1 VQAINGHANQLGD
14 LLSIFSS
21 LEEIPD
27 LLDSFRGKLYQP
39 STSRELRSE
48 GLGLQHFFYP
58 FSAVDRRLSGAKLV
72 MKRHMHRDWRRRVL
86 APNRFW
92 EIERFP
98 ALRAIHATA
107 YPWVPSNPVH
117 LPFILVT
124 LSSKCYGNAVD

>member
-48 GLGLQHFFYP
+48 GLGLQHFFIL
-58 FSAVDRRLSGAKLV
+58 SAQWIVV
-72 MKRHMHRDWRRRVL
+72 FL
-86 APNRFW
+86 ALN
-92 EIERFP
+92 
-98 ALRAIHATA
+98 
-107 YPWVPSNPVH
+107 
-117 LPFILVT
+117 
-124 LSSKCYGNAVD
+124 SS